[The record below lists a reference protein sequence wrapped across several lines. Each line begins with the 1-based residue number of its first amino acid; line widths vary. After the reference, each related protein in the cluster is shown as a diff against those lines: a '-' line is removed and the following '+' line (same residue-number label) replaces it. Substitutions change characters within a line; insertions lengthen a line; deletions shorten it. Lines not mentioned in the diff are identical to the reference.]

1 MFCKLTL
8 LQFEVA
14 FSDSAASV
22 QDQSSSF
29 YTAAVV
35 ELFAPGLQFKDP
47 QDVVEANLAEYL
59 RLVKEAKSKGADI
72 LVFAEATLNYFG
84 NHTGKL
90 LKKNFSELFSM
101 DQKTKNFK
109 SNFD

>member
-1 MFCKLTL
+1 MQIEF
-8 LQFEVA
+8 A
-14 FSDSAASV
+14 FGDSAASA

-35 ELFAPGLQFKDP
+35 ELFAPGLELKDP
-47 QDVVEANLAEYL
+47 EDVVEANLAEYL

-84 NHTGKL
+84 NHAEKL
-90 LKKNFSELFSM
+90 FKNFFQNTCQEI
-101 DQKTKNFK
+101 TKRRILN
-109 SNFD
+109 